1 MQRRTTTLTAAA
13 LSLLP
18 MWQPLLLGILG
29 ITTATSAV
37 VLHQGAAIAQDDSA
51 VARIAKAITVRIE
64 GATQG
69 SGVIVKKDGNRY
81 TVLTAWHVISGNRP
95 GEELGITT
103 PDGNIQQLDQGSIQ
117 RLGKVDMAVLTFNSL
132 GAYEVASIGDIK
144 EVQVDDPIHVAGFA
158 SNNTRM
164 LRYETGELVANAEVG
179 IDQGY
184 QLLYDNQTFPGMS
197 GGVLLNSAGK
207 LVGLHGRGEKS
218 EQASLGT
225 NNITKT
231 GINQG
236 VPITYYKLFN
246 SGDPVVIST
255 ASALTASDY
264 LAQAAASEN
273 IKGREQT
280 VIRLA
285 EQSLKLEK
293 SATGYFY
300 IASAKSDLGYF
311 QDSANYYTKALQLKP
326 NYTAALNNRA
336 RSLLRTKDF
345 KRAINDANR
354 VIQLKPENHVSYRN
368 RAIVRVFASDINGAL
383 TDLERS
389 IQLQA
394 SPITF
399 YICGDI
405 KLNWLNDY
413 HSAINDFNKS
423 IQLNPK
429 FVLSYESRAAA
440 KTELG
445 DYQGAISDFNI
456 VISSYPERPDSYLGR
471 GFALYKQGDLQNSIT
486 DFNKAIILNPSNA
499 VSYLNRANAR
509 SGLKNFIGAISDLN
523 KAIELDSTNPTY
535 FQNRGAIK
543 GMQNNLQGAYDDFSK
558 AILLDPKNPN
568 SNVYI
573 NRGLVKYAQKNLK
586 GACDDWRIDASLT
599 AARAIQFE
607 SGQRGA
613 ICNRR

>member
-1 MQRRTTTLTAAA
+1 
-13 LSLLP
+13 
-18 MWQPLLLGILG
+18 
-29 ITTATSAV
+29 
-37 VLHQGAAIAQDDSA
+37 
-51 VARIAKAITVRIE
+51 
-64 GATQG
+64 
-69 SGVIVKKDGNRY
+69 
-81 TVLTAWHVISGNRP
+81 
-95 GEELGITT
+95 
-103 PDGNIQQLDQGSIQ
+103 
-117 RLGKVDMAVLTFNSL
+117 
-132 GAYEVASIGDIK
+132 
-144 EVQVDDPIHVAGFA
+144 
-158 SNNTRM
+158 
-164 LRYETGELVANAEVG
+164 
-179 IDQGY
+179 
-184 QLLYDNQTFPGMS
+184 MS

-207 LVGLHGRGEKS
+207 LVGIHGRGEKS
-218 EQASLGT
+218 EQASIGT
-225 NNITKT
+225 DNITKT

-255 ASALTASDY
+255 TSALTASDY
-264 LAQAAASEN
+264 LAQAASSEN

-285 EQSLKLEK
+285 EQSLKLGK

-300 IASAKSDLGYF
+300 IASAKSNLGYF
-311 QDSANYYTKALQLKP
+311 QESTKYYSKALQLKP

-336 RSLLRTKDF
+336 QSLIRNKDF
-345 KRAINDANR
+345 QRALNDVNR
-354 VIQLKPENHVSYRN
+354 VIQLNPDNHIYYRN
-368 RAIVRVFASDINGAL
+368 RAIVRLFASDKNGVNGAL

-394 SPITF
+394 SPTAF
-399 YICGDI
+399 YIRGEI

-413 HSAINDFNKS
+413 HSAINDFNKA

-429 FVLSYESRAAA
+429 YALSYESRAAA

-445 DYQGAISDFNI
+445 DYRSAISDFNI

-471 GFALYKQGDLQNSIT
+471 GFALYQLGDLQSSIS
-486 DFNKAIILNPSNA
+486 DFNKAIILNPRNA
-499 VSYLNRANAR
+499 ESYSNRANAR

-543 GMQNNLQGAYDDFSK
+543 GIQNNLQGAYDDFSK

-573 NRGLVKYAQKNLK
+573 NRGMVKYSQKNLK
-586 GACDDWRIDASLT
+586 GACDDWRIDASLS
-599 AARAIQFE
+599 AARAIQFK

-613 ICNRR
+613 FCDNTR

>member
-1 MQRRTTTLTAAA
+1 MHRRTNALVAA
-13 LSLLP
+13 LALLP
-18 MWQPLLLGILG
+18 LGQPLLLGTLG
-29 ITTATSAV
+29 ITTATTAV
-37 VLHQGAAIAQDDSA
+37 VLHQGAAGAQDSSA

-69 SGVIVKKDGNRY
+69 SGVIVKKEDNRY
-81 TVLTAWHVISGNRP
+81 TVLTAWHVVSGNRP
-95 GEELGITT
+95 GEELAIST
-103 PDGNIQQLDQGSIQ
+103 PDGRKHQLEQGSIQ
-117 RLGKVDMAVLTFNSL
+117 RLGQVDMAVLTFNSS

-144 EVQVDDPIHVAGFA
+144 KIQVDDPIYVAGFA
-158 SNNTRM
+158 SNNSRM
-164 LRYETGELVANAEVG
+164 LRYGIGELVANAEVG

-207 LVGLHGRGEKS
+207 LVGIHGRGEKS
-218 EQASLGT
+218 EQASIGT
-225 NNITKT
+225 DNITKT

-255 ASALTASDY
+255 TSALTASDY
-264 LAQAAASEN
+264 LAQAASSEN

-285 EQSLKLEK
+285 EQSLKLGK

-300 IASAKSDLGYF
+300 IASAKSNLGYF
-311 QDSANYYTKALQLKP
+311 QESTKYYSKALQLKP

-336 RSLLRTKDF
+336 QSLIRNKDF
-345 KRAINDANR
+345 QRALNDVNR
-354 VIQLKPENHVSYRN
+354 VIQLNPDNHIYYRN
-368 RAIVRVFASDINGAL
+368 RAIVRLFASDKNGVNGAL

-394 SPITF
+394 SPTAF
-399 YICGDI
+399 YIRGEI

-413 HSAINDFNKS
+413 HSAINDFNKA

-429 FVLSYESRAAA
+429 YALSYESRAAA

-445 DYQGAISDFNI
+445 DYRSAISDFNI

-471 GFALYKQGDLQNSIT
+471 GFALYQLGDLQSSIS
-486 DFNKAIILNPSNA
+486 DFNKAIILNPRNA
-499 VSYLNRANAR
+499 ESYSNRANAR
-509 SGLKNFIGAISDLN
+509 SGLKNFIEQFLISTRQLN
-523 KAIELDSTNPTY
+523 WTQLIRHIFKIEE
-535 FQNRGAIK
+535 Q
-543 GMQNNLQGAYDDFSK
+543 
-558 AILLDPKNPN
+558 
-568 SNVYI
+568 
-573 NRGLVKYAQKNLK
+573 
-586 GACDDWRIDASLT
+586 
-599 AARAIQFE
+599 
-607 SGQRGA
+607 
-613 ICNRR
+613 